1 MFTPLLYQLSCPN
14 HSLPGASTYLI
25 DDLGF
30 ASLAPP
36 FFLFLIIVVVVV
48 VVVIIIIV
56 IIIIFLLS
64 FPPILVLIPRKNL
77 KNFDHL
83 YICVH

>member
-1 MFTPLLYQLSCPN
+1 VHQP
-14 HSLPGASTYLI
+14 YLI
-25 DDLGF
+25 DDLSF

-48 VVVIIIIV
+48 

-64 FPPILVLIPRKNL
+64 FPPILVLILRQNL